1 MPIYLYTLLV
11 DCSSLFVA
19 MVESVV
25 ARSVTTATMDSAAVF
40 SSALGL
46 VSAALLP
53 MAMAM
58 VHTAASS
65 TRLFVMSVQMFAVAV
80 GPRFVVAASLR
91 RKIALCRASHR
102 LLALARTV
110 PAPAT
115 RRRPLLKSRRRQ
127 SSKPRCRLLKPWR

>member
-1 MPIYLYTLLV
+1 MSIYLHTLLV
-11 DCSSLFVA
+11 DCSSLFVTL
-19 MVESVV
+19 VECVV

-40 SSALGL
+40 SSVLGL

-53 MAMAM
+53 MAM

-65 TRLFVMSVQMFAVAV
+65 TPLFVTSVQMFAVAV

-115 RRRPLLKSRRRQ
+115 RRRPLLKSRRHQ